1 MTFASKFLKP
11 ATWAQA
17 AVFSIILAGPAAA
30 DAWIFGLGINDFTE
44 LSNDDR
50 VVVGVEYQT
59 DPFSNWFGA
68 DMTFAFAAD
77 AHSNGDY
84 WVGAGIA
91 GVYPLQDRWFAE
103 FSVMPGYYDYDSPT
117 TDIGSEF
124 EIRSLIGLGR
134 QISDNTALSVA
145 VTHKS
150 NAGTSDTNPGL
161 NAVMLRLRVSY

>member
-1 MTFASKFLKP
+1 MTHMPIFLKSAP
-11 ATWAQA
+11 WAQA
-17 AVFSIILAGPAAA
+17 VVLTTALAGSAAA
-30 DAWIFGLGINDFTE
+30 DAWVFGLGINDFTE

-50 VVVGVEYQT
+50 IVVGVEYQT

-68 DMTFAFAAD
+68 DMSFAVAAD
-77 AHSNGDY
+77 AHGNGDY

-91 GVYPLQDRWFAE
+91 GMYPLQDQWFAE
-103 FSVMPGYYDYDSPT
+103 FSVMPGYYDYDSAT

-124 EIRSLIGLGR
+124 EIRSLIGIGR
-134 QISDNTALSVA
+134 QISDTTALSVA

-161 NAVMLRLRVSY
+161 NAVLLRLRVSY